1 MVRRRPSNEA
11 PSVKVNNHVLVPFGQ
26 LASLLLFIP
35 YSNELLIAFTF
46 LSFSGESESP
56 EFESIS
62 SPLLVNSPRSG
73 FFSFSEESSLKISLW
88 YNLEFG
94 FVWVVWGFCF
104 GDSVSLFFFKLFLP
118 SSWSVFDS
126 SFFVFDFRQIR
137 LLVH

>member
-73 FFSFSEESSLKISLW
+73 FFSFSEESSLKISL
-88 YNLEFG
+88 
-94 FVWVVWGFCF
+94 
-104 GDSVSLFFFKLFLP
+104 
-118 SSWSVFDS
+118 
-126 SFFVFDFRQIR
+126 
-137 LLVH
+137 